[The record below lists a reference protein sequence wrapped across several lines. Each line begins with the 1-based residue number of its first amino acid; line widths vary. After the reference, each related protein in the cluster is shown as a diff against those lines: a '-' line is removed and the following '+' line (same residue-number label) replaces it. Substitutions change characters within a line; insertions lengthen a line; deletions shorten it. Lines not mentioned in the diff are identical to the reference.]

1 MELDALDI
9 ILALLAI
16 LSAIWAFVSEQFRIL
31 AVIIAFTFLAIVIL
45 SKQSQKI
52 SEITSEQKRI
62 NEKLKIH
69 EQLINIKAD
78 IRYLEREVIKNEKRK

>member
-69 EQLINIKAD
+69 EQLIDIKAD
-78 IRYLEREVIKNEKRK
+78 IKELQKEAFKRK